1 MNDTKLADLAVSIL
15 SQLPTPKVEAFA
27 AGGGVVLLELR
38 SQDGPYIVAD
48 APRRIH
54 DRLDLLVR
62 THEIS
67 GGGYD
72 ISLTV
77 AETLHQSEST
87 IGVRLLVQDVLRRE
101 SERTTPRAAVEELA
115 LMHVLGARRIA
126 EGEEFDVRLAD
137 LSPTGV
143 AFITD
148 RSFHT
153 GDFFAMM
160 VTIRGQLLRLQA
172 RALQTS
178 PSHYGRQRVGCEIL
192 QIADDDRRHIS
203 ALAAEAPATGS
214 VDQRFR
220 RSA

>member
-1 MNDTKLADLAVSIL
+1 
-15 SQLPTPKVEAFA
+15 
-27 AGGGVVLLELR
+27 
-38 SQDGPYIVAD
+38 
-48 APRRIH
+48 
-54 DRLDLLVR
+54 VR

-77 AETLHQSEST
+77 AETLHQTEST
-87 IGVRLLVQDVLRRE
+87 ISVRLLVRDVLRRE
-101 SERTTPRAAVEELA
+101 SERATPRAAVEELA

-160 VTIRGQLLRLQA
+160 VTIRGQLIRLQA

-192 QIADDDRRHIS
+192 QIADDDRRRIS
-203 ALAAEAPATGS
+203 ALIAEAPHTGT